1 MSVFNMHAI
10 EITHSF
16 IMWFFLYVCRPRSC
30 HWNSCWS
37 STKKRSCDQRGATSL
52 FSSTKSIRNS
62 NNNPVLHKQKQ
73 SACCGFFRW
82 LPVTM
87 EYENFEKGVSR
98 LVCLRE
104 GSKSSILDLRKY
116 VKLKT
121 LFSGTE
127 ILWNNL
133 GMLRKSLLNYEFI
146 HGISWSP
153 SPQWP
158 MFVLL
163 IVPLDW
169 GIVESILVWVMLGH

>member
-1 MSVFNMHAI
+1 
-10 EITHSF
+10 
-16 IMWFFLYVCRPRSC
+16 
-30 HWNSCWS
+30 
-37 STKKRSCDQRGATSL
+37 
-52 FSSTKSIRNS
+52 
-62 NNNPVLHKQKQ
+62 
-73 SACCGFFRW
+73 
-82 LPVTM
+82 M

-146 HGISWSP
+146 HGIS
-153 SPQWP
+153 
-158 MFVLL
+158 
-163 IVPLDW
+163 
-169 GIVESILVWVMLGH
+169 